1 MSKDSQTVIDE
12 FQQNVNMTAKEIEN
26 WLKTDESK
34 SVGQKD
40 GNQESIGH
48 ESGRHI
54 AEILQKK
61 EANYTEDDL
70 SQMQRVVSYIK
81 RHSAQK
87 PSSDIEDSRW
97 RYSLMN
103 WGHDPLK

>member
-1 MSKDSQTVIDE
+1 MSKDSQAVIEE
-12 FQQNVNMTAKEIEN
+12 FQQNVNMTTKEIEN

-54 AEILQKK
+54 VEILQKK

-87 PSSDIEDSRW
+87 PASDIEDSRW

>member
-1 MSKDSQTVIDE
+1 MSKDSQTVVEE

-54 AEILQKK
+54 AEILHKK

-87 PSSDIEDSRW
+87 PASDIKDSRW

>member
-1 MSKDSQTVIDE
+1 MSKDSQAVVEE
-12 FQQNVNMTAKEIEN
+12 FKQNVNMTAKEIES
-26 WLKTDESK
+26 WLKINESK

-40 GNQESIGH
+40 SNQESIGH

-54 AEILQKK
+54 VEILHKK
-61 EANYTEDDL
+61 ETNYTEDDL

-87 PSSDIEDSRW
+87 PSSNIEDSRW

>member
-1 MSKDSQTVIDE
+1 MSKDSQTVIAE

-48 ESGRHI
+48 
-54 AEILQKK
+54 
-61 EANYTEDDL
+61 
-70 SQMQRVVSYIK
+70 
-81 RHSAQK
+81 
-87 PSSDIEDSRW
+87 
-97 RYSLMN
+97 
-103 WGHDPLK
+103 

>member
-1 MSKDSQTVIDE
+1 MSKDSQAVIEE
-12 FQQNVNMTAKEIEN
+12 FQQNVNMTAKEIES

-34 SVGQKD
+34 SVGKKE

-54 AEILQKK
+54 VEILQKK
-61 EANYTEDDL
+61 EGNYTEDDL

>member
-12 FQQNVNMTAKEIEN
+12 FQQNVNMTAQEIEN

-48 ESGRHI
+48 ESGRYI
-54 AEILQKK
+54 VGILQKK
-61 EANYTEDDL
+61 EANYTDDDI

>member
-1 MSKDSQTVIDE
+1 MSKDSQAVIEE

-54 AEILQKK
+54 VDILQKK

>member
-1 MSKDSQTVIDE
+1 MSKDSQAVLEE

-54 AEILQKK
+54 IDILHKK

-87 PSSDIEDSRW
+87 PSSEIEDSRW

>member
-1 MSKDSQTVIDE
+1 MSKDSQAVIEE

-54 AEILQKK
+54 VEILQKK

-87 PSSDIEDSRW
+87 PASDIEDSRW

>member
-12 FQQNVNMTAKEIEN
+12 FQQNVNMTAKEMEN

-48 ESGRHI
+48 ESGRYI
-54 AEILQKK
+54 VDILQNK
-61 EANYTEDDL
+61 EANYTDNDI

-87 PSSDIEDSRW
+87 PSSEIEDSRW

>member
-1 MSKDSQTVIDE
+1 MSKNSQAVVEE
-12 FQQNVNMTAKEIEN
+12 FKQNVNMTAKEIES
-26 WLKTDESK
+26 WLKTNESK

-40 GNQESIGH
+40 SNQESIGH

-54 AEILQKK
+54 VEILHKK
-61 EANYTEDDL
+61 ETNYTEDDL

-87 PSSDIEDSRW
+87 PSSNIEDSRW

>member
-1 MSKDSQTVIDE
+1 MSKDSQAVIEE
-12 FQQNVNMTAKEIEN
+12 FQHNVNMTAKEIEN

-54 AEILQKK
+54 VEILQKK
-61 EANYTEDDL
+61 EANYTDDDL

>member
-1 MSKDSQTVIDE
+1 MSKDSQAVIED

-48 ESGRHI
+48 ESGRYI
-54 AEILQKK
+54 VEILHKK

-87 PSSDIEDSRW
+87 PSSDIENSRW

>member
-1 MSKDSQTVIDE
+1 MSKDSQAVVEE
-12 FQQNVNMTAKEIEN
+12 FKQNVNMTAKEIES
-26 WLKTDESK
+26 WLKTNESK

-40 GNQESIGH
+40 SNQESIGH

-54 AEILQKK
+54 VEILHKK
-61 EANYTEDDL
+61 ETNYTEDDL

-87 PSSDIEDSRW
+87 PSSNIEDSRW

>member
-1 MSKDSQTVIDE
+1 MSKDSQAVVKE
-12 FQQNVNMTAKEIEN
+12 FQQNINMTAKEIEN

-40 GNQESIGH
+40 GDRESIGH

-54 AEILQKK
+54 VEILQKK